1 MEMDKKNQ
9 EQAPVEA
16 PPQRRRS
23 GHVRDKYAIIVGL
36 SRYEHGGEHG
46 LTNLKFADSDA
57 KAFAKSLENKGW
69 SNSRITLLVNERASK
84 VDVENS
90 IRYGPDLEDSLLVL
104 YWSGHGYPDPLDKR
118 KLFLACYDSDMNKP
132 GSGLRMSDVRFW
144 LKERKPHNVVII
156 ADACHAGG
164 LAGGRGLSMN
174 RKFKPRDVP
183 EGWLYLLGA
192 TIDEKAMEHPALR
205 GGLFTTS
212 LVEAIDGAADGYG
225 IIGVKD
231 GVVTMGEI
239 REFVRD
245 SIRDKAAQLHLTGS
259 FDIEAQANSEDK
271 TIWELDLEAD

>member
-1 MEMDKKNQ
+1 
-9 EQAPVEA
+9 
-16 PPQRRRS
+16 
-23 GHVRDKYAIIVGL
+23 
-36 SRYEHGGEHG
+36 
-46 LTNLKFADSDA
+46 
-57 KAFAKSLENKGW
+57 
-69 SNSRITLLVNERASK
+69 
-84 VDVENS
+84 
-90 IRYGPDLEDSLLVL
+90 
-104 YWSGHGYPDPLDKR
+104 
-118 KLFLACYDSDMNKP
+118 
-132 GSGLRMSDVRFW
+132 
-144 LKERKPHNVVII
+144 
-156 ADACHAGG
+156 
-164 LAGGRGLSMN
+164 MN